1 METANELTLNEF
13 KEVLS
18 YLLTNNKH
26 LEDSGLRPIA
36 VGVEG
41 EAGIGKTMMIEDIA
55 KERGMTMCKVNLA
68 QLEEIGDLVGMPIKE
83 CEVAWIENGQVK
95 DRKWLPESHT
105 KNLDLRLKL
114 TGKVRMSYA
123 PPAWL
128 PSEEN
133 PNGTIVFL
141 DDYTRANS
149 MFMQATMEIINTASY
164 ISWKLPKYTSII
176 LSSNP
181 DDGQFSVT
189 SLDNAQKTRFINFN
203 LKLNTEEW
211 AKWAESAEIDGRA
224 INFEL
229 LYGEEIFKKHNNI
242 QTVNPRSYTTFC
254 KAISGLK
261 DWNKPETLALILQI
275 SKGCFLND
283 KDNIIGNLFTTFI
296 ANKLDKL
303 IQPKDMIELKWET
316 LEPRM
321 RDCVYDNGN
330 YRPEIASVLTIRLM
344 NYILYQ
350 FGTKGAIKDNTV
362 HDRILEIVENDELL
376 FSEDLIFHLIKT
388 LVTKYPGR
396 TGKLLMNAKIR
407 NKIVL

>member
-1 METANELTLNEF
+1 MTLNEF
-13 KEVLS
+13 KEVFT
-18 YLLTNNKH
+18 YLLDNNKQ
-26 LEDSGLRPIA
+26 LEDKGLRPIA
-36 VGVEG
+36 VGLEG
-41 EAGIGKTMMIEDIA
+41 EAGVGKTSIIEEIA
-55 KERGMTMCKVNLA
+55 TERGMTMVKVNLA
-68 QLEEIGDLVGMPIKE
+68 QLEEIGDLVGLPIKE
-83 CEVAWIENGQVK
+83 YEVAWIDNGNIKDKRWMSENQ
-95 DRKWLPESHT
+95 T
-105 KNLDLRLKL
+105 KNLDSRLKL
-114 TGKVRMSYA
+114 TGRIRMAYA

-128 PSEEN
+128 PTEDN
-133 PNGTIVFL
+133 PNGIIVLL

-164 ISWKLPKYTSII
+164 ISWNLPKYTSIV
-176 LSSNP
+176 LTSNP

-203 LKLNTEEW
+203 VKLNIEEW
-211 AKWAESAEIDGRA
+211 AKWAEEAEIDGRA

-229 LYGEEIFKKHNNI
+229 LYGNEIFKKHNGV

-316 LEPRM
+316 LEPKM
-321 RDCVYDNGN
+321 RECVYDNGN
-330 YRPEIASVLTIRLM
+330 FRPDIASILTIRLM
-344 NYILYQ
+344 NYILYL
-350 FGTKGAIKDNTV
+350 FSIKGAIKENV
-362 HDRILEIVENDELL
+362 VYDRILEIVNNDEML
-376 FSEDLIFHLIKT
+376 FSEDLIFHLVKT
-388 LVTKYPGR
+388 LITKYPGR
-396 TGKLLMNAKIR
+396 TGKLLMNATIR
-407 NKIVL
+407 NKVVL

>member
-1 METANELTLNEF
+1 MTNNEITLNEF
-13 KEVLS
+13 KEVFS
-18 YLLTNNKH
+18 YLLDNNKH
-26 LEDSGLRPIA
+26 LENNNLRPIA

-41 EAGIGKTMMIEDIA
+41 EAGIGKTTLIEDIA

-83 CEVAWIENGQVK
+83 YEVAWIENGQVK
-95 DRKWLPESHT
+95 QTRWMPESQT
-105 KNLDLRLKL
+105 KHLDLRLKL

-128 PSEEN
+128 PMDEN

-164 ISWKLPKYTSII
+164 ISWKLPKYTSIV

-203 LKLNTEEW
+203 VKFNIEDW
-211 AKWAESAEIDGRA
+211 AKWAEEAEIDGRA

-229 LYGEEIFKKHNNI
+229 LYGDEIFKKHNNV

-261 DWNKPETLALILQI
+261 NWDNPDTLALILQI

-296 ANKLDKL
+296 ANKLDRL
-303 IQPKDMIELKWET
+303 IQPKDMIELKWDT
-316 LEPRM
+316 LEPKM
-321 RDCVYDNGN
+321 KNCVYDNGN
-330 YRPEIASVLTIRLM
+330 FRPEIASILTIRFM
-344 NYILYQ
+344 NYVLHL
-350 FGTKGAIKDNTV
+350 FGTKGAIKENV
-362 HDRILEIVENDELL
+362 VYDRILEIVNNDEML
-376 FSEDLIFHLIKT
+376 FSEDLIFHLVKNLIT
-388 LVTKYPGR
+388 MYPGR
-396 TGKLLMNAKIR
+396 TGKLLMNPIIR
-407 NKIVL
+407 NKVVL

>member
-1 METANELTLNEF
+1 MTSNEMTLNEF
-13 KEVLS
+13 KEVFS
-18 YLLTNNKH
+18 YLLDNNKH
-26 LEDSGLRPIA
+26 LEDSNLRPIA

-41 EAGIGKTMMIEDIA
+41 EAGIGKTTLIEDIA
-55 KERGMTMCKVNLA
+55 KERGMTLCKVNLA
-68 QLEEIGDLVGMPIKE
+68 QLEEIGDLVGMPMKE

-95 DRKWLPESHT
+95 DKRWMPESQT

-114 TGKVRMSYA
+114 TGRVRMSYA

-128 PSEEN
+128 PVDEN

-164 ISWKLPKYTSII
+164 ISWKLPKYTSIV

-203 LKLNTEEW
+203 LKLNIEDW
-211 AKWAESAEIDGRA
+211 AKWAEEAEIDGRA

-229 LYGEEIFKKHNNI
+229 LYGDEIFKKHNNV

-296 ANKLDKL
+296 ANKLDRL
-303 IQPKDMIELKWET
+303 IQPKDMIELKWDT
-316 LEPRM
+316 LEPKM
-321 RDCVYDNGN
+321 KNCVYDNGQF
-330 YRPEIASVLTIRLM
+330 RPEIASVLTIRFM
-344 NYILYQ
+344 NYVLHL
-350 FGTKGAIKDNTV
+350 FGTKGGIKESV
-362 HDRILEIVENDELL
+362 VYDRILEIVNNDEML
-376 FSEDLIFHLIKT
+376 FSEDLIFHLVKS

>member
-1 METANELTLNEF
+1 MTSNEMTLNEF
-13 KEVLS
+13 KEVFS
-18 YLLTNNKH
+18 YLLDNNKH
-26 LEDSGLRPIA
+26 LEDSNLRPIA

-41 EAGIGKTMMIEDIA
+41 EAGIGKTTLIEDIA
-55 KERGMTMCKVNLA
+55 KERGMTLCKVNLA
-68 QLEEIGDLVGMPIKE
+68 QLEEIGDLVGMPMKE

-95 DRKWLPESHT
+95 DKRWMPESQT

-114 TGKVRMSYA
+114 TGRVRMSYA

-128 PSEEN
+128 PVDEN

-164 ISWKLPKYTSII
+164 ISWKLPKYTSIV

-203 LKLNTEEW
+203 LKLNIEDW
-211 AKWAESAEIDGRA
+211 AKWAEEAEIDGRA

-229 LYGEEIFKKHNNI
+229 LYGDEIFKKHNNV

-296 ANKLDKL
+296 ANKLDRL
-303 IQPKDMIELKWET
+303 IQPKDMIELKWDT
-316 LEPRM
+316 LEPKM
-321 RDCVYDNGN
+321 KNCVYDNGQF
-330 YRPEIASVLTIRLM
+330 RPEIASVLTIRFM
-344 NYILYQ
+344 NYVLHL
-350 FGTKGAIKDNTV
+350 FGTKGGIKESV
-362 HDRILEIVENDELL
+362 VYDRILEIVENDEML
-376 FSEDLIFHLIKT
+376 FSEDLIFHLVKS

>member
-1 METANELTLNEF
+1 MTNNEITLNEF
-13 KEVLS
+13 KEVFS
-18 YLLTNNKH
+18 YLLDNNKH
-26 LEDSGLRPIA
+26 LEDNNLRPIA

-41 EAGIGKTMMIEDIA
+41 EAGIGKTTLIEDIV

-83 CEVAWIENGQVK
+83 YEVAWVENGQVK
-95 DRKWLPESHT
+95 QTRWMPESQT
-105 KNLDLRLKL
+105 KHLDLRLKL

-128 PSEEN
+128 PMDEN

-164 ISWKLPKYTSII
+164 ISWKLPKYTSIV

-203 LKLNTEEW
+203 VKFNIEDW
-211 AKWAESAEIDGRA
+211 AKWAEEAEIDGRA

-229 LYGEEIFKKHNNI
+229 LYGDEIFKKHNNV

-261 DWNKPETLALILQI
+261 NWDNPDTLALILQI

-296 ANKLDKL
+296 ANKLDRL
-303 IQPKDMIELKWET
+303 IQPKDMIELKWDA
-316 LEPRM
+316 LEPKM
-321 RDCVYDNGN
+321 KNCVYDNGN
-330 YRPEIASVLTIRLM
+330 FRPEIASVLTIRFM
-344 NYILYQ
+344 NYVLHL
-350 FGTKGAIKDNTV
+350 FGTKGAIKENV
-362 HDRILEIVENDELL
+362 VYDRILEIVNNDEML
-376 FSEDLIFHLIKT
+376 FSEDLIFHLVKSLIT
-388 LVTKYPGR
+388 TYPGR
-396 TGKLLMNAKIR
+396 TGKLLMNPIIR
-407 NKIVL
+407 NKVVL

>member
-1 METANELTLNEF
+1 MTNNEMTQNEF
-13 KEVLS
+13 KEVFT
-18 YLLTNNKH
+18 YLLDNNKQ
-26 LEDSGLRPIA
+26 LEDKGLRPIA
-36 VGVEG
+36 VGLEG
-41 EAGIGKTMMIEDIA
+41 EAGVGKTSIIEEIA
-55 KERGMTMCKVNLA
+55 TERGMTMVKVNLA
-68 QLEEIGDLVGMPIKE
+68 QLEEIGDLVGMPMKE

-95 DRKWLPESHT
+95 DKRWMPESQT

-114 TGKVRMSYA
+114 TGRVRMSYA

-128 PSEEN
+128 PVDEN

-149 MFMQATMEIINTASY
+149 MFMQACMEIINTASY
-164 ISWKLPKYTSII
+164 ISWKLPKYTSIV

-203 LKLNTEEW
+203 LKLNIEDW
-211 AKWAESAEIDGRA
+211 AKWAEEAEIDGRA

-229 LYGEEIFKKHNNI
+229 LYGDEIFKKHNNV

-296 ANKLDKL
+296 ANKLDRL
-303 IQPKDMIELKWET
+303 IQPKDMIELKWDT
-316 LEPRM
+316 LEPKM
-321 RDCVYDNGN
+321 KNCVYDNGQF
-330 YRPEIASVLTIRLM
+330 RPEIASVLTIRFM
-344 NYILYQ
+344 NYVLHL
-350 FGTKGAIKDNTV
+350 FGTKGGIKESV
-362 HDRILEIVENDELL
+362 VYDRILEIVENDEML
-376 FSEDLIFHLIKT
+376 FSEDLIFHLVKS

>member
-1 METANELTLNEF
+1 MTLNEF
-13 KEVLS
+13 KEVFT
-18 YLLTNNKH
+18 YLLDNNKQ
-26 LEDSGLRPIA
+26 LEDKGLRPIA
-36 VGVEG
+36 VGLEG
-41 EAGIGKTMMIEDIA
+41 EAGVGKTSIIEEIA
-55 KERGMTMCKVNLA
+55 AERGMTMVKVNLA
-68 QLEEIGDLVGMPIKE
+68 QLEEIGDIVGLPIKE
-83 CEVAWIENGQVK
+83 YEVAWIDNGNIKDKRWMSENQI
-95 DRKWLPESHT
+95 
-105 KNLDLRLKL
+105 KNLDSRLKL
-114 TGKVRMSYA
+114 TGRVRMAYA

-128 PSEEN
+128 PTEDN
-133 PNGTIVFL
+133 PNGIIVLL

-164 ISWKLPKYTSII
+164 ISWNLPKYTSIV
-176 LSSNP
+176 LTSNP

-203 LKLNTEEW
+203 VKLNIEEW
-211 AKWAESAEIDGRA
+211 AKWAEEAEIDGRA

-229 LYGEEIFKKHNNI
+229 LYGNEIFKKHNGV

-316 LEPRM
+316 LEPKM
-321 RDCVYDNGN
+321 RECVYDNGN
-330 YRPEIASVLTIRLM
+330 FRPDIASILTIRLM
-344 NYILYQ
+344 NYILYL
-350 FGTKGAIKDNTV
+350 FSIKGAIKENV
-362 HDRILEIVENDELL
+362 VYDRILEIVNNDEML
-376 FSEDLIFHLIKT
+376 FSEDLIFHLVKT
-388 LVTKYPGR
+388 LITKYPGR
-396 TGKLLMNAKIR
+396 TGKLLMNATIR
-407 NKIVL
+407 NKVVL

>member
-1 METANELTLNEF
+1 MTNNEITLNEF
-13 KEVLS
+13 KEVFS
-18 YLLTNNKH
+18 YLLDNNKH
-26 LEDSGLRPIA
+26 LEDNNLRPIA

-41 EAGIGKTMMIEDIA
+41 EAGIGKTTLIEDIA

-83 CEVAWIENGQVK
+83 YEVAWVENGQVK
-95 DRKWLPESHT
+95 QTRWMPESQT
-105 KNLDLRLKL
+105 KHLDLRLKL

-128 PSEEN
+128 PMDEN

-164 ISWKLPKYTSII
+164 ISWKLPKYTSIV

-203 LKLNTEEW
+203 VKFNIEDW
-211 AKWAESAEIDGRA
+211 AKWAEEAEIDGRA

-229 LYGEEIFKKHNNI
+229 LYGDEIFKKHNNI

-261 DWNKPETLALILQI
+261 NWDNPDTLALILQI

-296 ANKLDKL
+296 ANKLDRL
-303 IQPKDMIELKWET
+303 IQPKDMIELKWDT
-316 LEPRM
+316 LEPKM
-321 RDCVYDNGN
+321 KNCVYDNGN
-330 YRPEIASVLTIRLM
+330 FRPEIASILTIRFM
-344 NYILYQ
+344 NYVLHL
-350 FGTKGAIKDNTV
+350 FGTKGAIKENV
-362 HDRILEIVENDELL
+362 VYDRILEIVNNDETL
-376 FSEDLIFHLIKT
+376 FSEDLIFHLVKNLIT
-388 LVTKYPGR
+388 MYPGR
-396 TGKLLMNAKIR
+396 TGKLLMNPIIR
-407 NKIVL
+407 NKVVL

>member
-1 METANELTLNEF
+1 MTLNEF
-13 KEVLS
+13 KEVFS
-18 YLLTNNKH
+18 YLLDNNKH
-26 LEDSGLRPIA
+26 LEDNNLRPIA

-41 EAGIGKTMMIEDIA
+41 EAGIGKTTLIEDIA

-83 CEVAWIENGQVK
+83 YEVAWVENNQVK
-95 DRKWLPESHT
+95 QTRWMPESQT
-105 KNLDLRLKL
+105 KHLDLRLKL

-128 PSEEN
+128 PMNEN

-149 MFMQATMEIINTASY
+149 MFMQATMEIINTTSY
-164 ISWKLPKYTSII
+164 ISWKLPKYTSIV

-203 LKLNTEEW
+203 VKFNIEDW
-211 AKWAESAEIDGRA
+211 AKWAEEAEIDGRA

-229 LYGEEIFKKHNNI
+229 LYGDEIFKKHNNI
-242 QTVNPRSYTTFC
+242 QTINPRSYTTFC

-261 DWNKPETLALILQI
+261 NWDNPDTLALILQI

-296 ANKLDKL
+296 ANKLDRL
-303 IQPKDMIELKWET
+303 IQPKDMIELKWDT
-316 LEPRM
+316 LEPKM
-321 RDCVYDNGN
+321 KNCVYDNGN
-330 YRPEIASVLTIRLM
+330 FRPEIASILTIRFM
-344 NYILYQ
+344 NYVLHL
-350 FGTKGAIKDNTV
+350 FGTKGAIKENV
-362 HDRILEIVENDELL
+362 VYDRILEIVNNDEML
-376 FSEDLIFHLIKT
+376 FSEDLIFHLVKNLIT
-388 LVTKYPGR
+388 MYPGR
-396 TGKLLMNAKIR
+396 TSKLLMNPIIR
-407 NKIVL
+407 NKVVL

>member
-1 METANELTLNEF
+1 MTSNEMTLNEF
-13 KEVLS
+13 KEVFS
-18 YLLTNNKH
+18 YLLDNNKH
-26 LEDSGLRPIA
+26 LEDSNLRPIA

-41 EAGIGKTMMIEDIA
+41 EAGIGKTSLIEDIA
-55 KERGMTMCKVNLA
+55 KERGMTLCKVNLA
-68 QLEEIGDLVGMPIKE
+68 QLEEIGDLVGMPMKE

-95 DRKWLPESHT
+95 DKRWMPESQT

-114 TGKVRMSYA
+114 TGRVRMSYA

-128 PSEEN
+128 PVDEN

-164 ISWKLPKYTSII
+164 ISWKLPKYTSIV

-203 LKLNTEEW
+203 VKFNIEDW
-211 AKWAESAEIDGRA
+211 AKWAEEAEIDGRA

-229 LYGEEIFKKHNNI
+229 LYGDEIFKKHNNV

-261 DWNKPETLALILQI
+261 NWDNPDTLALILQI

-296 ANKLDKL
+296 ANKLDRL
-303 IQPKDMIELKWET
+303 IQPKDMIELKWDT
-316 LEPRM
+316 LEPKM
-321 RDCVYDNGN
+321 KNCVYDNGN
-330 YRPEIASVLTIRLM
+330 FRPEIASILTIRFM
-344 NYILYQ
+344 NYVLHL
-350 FGTKGAIKDNTV
+350 FGTKGAVKESV
-362 HDRILEIVENDELL
+362 VYDRILEIVNNEEML
-376 FSEDLIFHLIKT
+376 FSEDLIFHLVKSLI
-388 LVTKYPGR
+388 TKYPGR
-396 TGKLLMNAKIR
+396 TGKLLMNPIIR
-407 NKIVL
+407 NKVVL

>member
-1 METANELTLNEF
+1 MTLNEF
-13 KEVLS
+13 KEVFT
-18 YLLTNNKH
+18 YLLDNNKH
-26 LEDSGLRPIA
+26 LEDNNLRPIA

-41 EAGIGKTMMIEDIA
+41 EAGIGKTTLIEDIA

-68 QLEEIGDLVGMPIKE
+68 QLEEIGDLVGMPMKE

-95 DRKWLPESHT
+95 DKRWMPESQT
-105 KNLDLRLKL
+105 KHLDLRLKL

-128 PSEEN
+128 PMDEN

-164 ISWKLPKYTSII
+164 ISWKLPKYTSIV

-203 LKLNTEEW
+203 LKLNIEDW
-211 AKWAESAEIDGRA
+211 AKWAEEAEIDGRA

-229 LYGEEIFKKHNNI
+229 LYGDEIFKKHNNV

-261 DWNKPETLALILQI
+261 DWNNPETLALILQI

-296 ANKLDKL
+296 ANKLDRL
-303 IQPKDMIELKWET
+303 IQPKDMIELQWDT
-316 LEPRM
+316 LEPKM
-321 RDCVYDNGN
+321 KNCVYDNGTF
-330 YRPEIASVLTIRLM
+330 RPEIASVLTIRLM
-344 NYILYQ
+344 NYVLHL
-350 FGTKGAIKDNTV
+350 FGTKGGVKESV
-362 HDRILEIVENDELL
+362 VYDRILEIVNNDEML
-376 FSEDLIFHLIKT
+376 FSEDLIFHLVKT
-388 LVTKYPGR
+388 LITKYPGR
-396 TGKLLMNAKIR
+396 TGKLLMNPTIR
-407 NKIVL
+407 NKVVL

>member
-1 METANELTLNEF
+1 MTSNEMTLNEF
-13 KEVLS
+13 KEVFS
-18 YLLTNNKH
+18 YLLDNNKH
-26 LEDSGLRPIA
+26 LEDSNLRPIA

-41 EAGIGKTMMIEDIA
+41 EAGIGKTSLIEDIA
-55 KERGMTMCKVNLA
+55 KERGMTLCKVNLA
-68 QLEEIGDLVGMPIKE
+68 QLEEIGDLVGMPMKE

-95 DRKWLPESHT
+95 DKRWMPESQT

-114 TGKVRMSYA
+114 TGRVRMSYA

-128 PSEEN
+128 PVDEN

-164 ISWKLPKYTSII
+164 ISWKLPKYTSIV

-203 LKLNTEEW
+203 LKLNIEDW
-211 AKWAESAEIDGRA
+211 AKRAEEAEIDGRA

-229 LYGEEIFKKHNNI
+229 LYGDEIFKKHNNV

-296 ANKLDKL
+296 ANKLDRL
-303 IQPKDMIELKWET
+303 IQPKDMIELKWDT
-316 LEPRM
+316 LEPKM
-321 RDCVYDNGN
+321 KNCVYDNGQF
-330 YRPEIASVLTIRLM
+330 RPEIASVLTIRFM
-344 NYILYQ
+344 NYVLHL
-350 FGTKGAIKDNTV
+350 FGTKGGIKESV
-362 HDRILEIVENDELL
+362 VYDRILEIVENDEML
-376 FSEDLIFHLIKT
+376 FSEDLIFHLVKS

>member
-1 METANELTLNEF
+1 MTLNEF
-13 KEVLS
+13 KEVFS
-18 YLLTNNKH
+18 YLLDNNKH
-26 LEDSGLRPIA
+26 LEDSNLRPIA

-41 EAGIGKTMMIEDIA
+41 EAGIGKTSLIEDIA
-55 KERGMTMCKVNLA
+55 KERGMTLCKVNLA
-68 QLEEIGDLVGMPIKE
+68 QLEEIGDLVGMPVKE
-83 CEVAWIENGQVK
+83 YEVAWMENNQIKGK
-95 DRKWLPESHT
+95 KWLLENQT

-114 TGKVRMSYA
+114 TGKIRMSYA

-128 PSEEN
+128 PSDEN

-164 ISWKLPKYTSII
+164 ISWKLPKYTSVV

-203 LKLNTEEW
+203 LKLNVEDW
-211 AKWAESAEIDGRA
+211 AKWAEGSEIDGRA
-224 INFEL
+224 INFAL
-229 LYGEEIFKKHNNI
+229 LYGEEIFKKHNNV

-261 DWNKPETLALILQI
+261 NWNNPDSLALILQI

-283 KDNIIGNLFTTFI
+283 TDNIIGNLFTTFI

-303 IQPKDMIELKWET
+303 IQPKDMLELKWET

-321 RDCVYDNGN
+321 KDCVYDQGVF
-330 YRPEIASVLTIRLM
+330 RPEIASVLTIRFM
-344 NYILYQ
+344 NYILHAL
-350 FGTKGAIKDNTV
+350 GTKGAIKDIIIY
-362 HDRILEIVENDELL
+362 DRILEIVNNNETL
-376 FSEDLIFHLIKT
+376 FSEDLIFHLVKT
-388 LVTKYPGR
+388 LINKYPGR
-396 TGKLLMNAKIR
+396 TGKLLMNPIIR

>member
-1 METANELTLNEF
+1 MTSNEMTLNEF
-13 KEVLS
+13 KEVFS
-18 YLLTNNKH
+18 YLLDNNKH
-26 LEDSGLRPIA
+26 LEDSNLRPIA

-41 EAGIGKTMMIEDIA
+41 EAGIGKTTLIEDIA
-55 KERGMTMCKVNLA
+55 KERGMTLCKVNLA
-68 QLEEIGDLVGMPIKE
+68 QLEEIGDLVGMPMKE

-95 DRKWLPESHT
+95 DKRWMPESQT

-114 TGKVRMSYA
+114 TGRVRMSYA

-128 PSEEN
+128 PVDEN

-164 ISWKLPKYTSII
+164 ISWKLPKYTSIV

-203 LKLNTEEW
+203 LKLNIEDW
-211 AKWAESAEIDGRA
+211 AKWAEEAEIDGRA

-229 LYGEEIFKKHNNI
+229 LYGDEIFKKHNNV

-296 ANKLDKL
+296 ANKLDRL
-303 IQPKDMIELKWET
+303 IQPKDMIELKWDT
-316 LEPRM
+316 LEPKM
-321 RDCVYDNGN
+321 KNCVYDNGQF
-330 YRPEIASVLTIRLM
+330 RPEIASVLTIRFM
-344 NYILYQ
+344 NYVLHL
-350 FGTKGAIKDNTV
+350 FGTKGGIKESV
-362 HDRILEIVENDELL
+362 VYDRILEIVNNDEML
-376 FSEDLIFHLIKT
+376 FSEDLIFHLVKT
-388 LVTKYPGR
+388 LITKYPGR
-396 TGKLLMNAKIR
+396 TGKLLMNPIIR
-407 NKIVL
+407 NKVVL

>member
-1 METANELTLNEF
+1 MTLNEF
-13 KEVLS
+13 KEVFA
-18 YLLTNNKH
+18 YLLDNNKH
-26 LEDSGLRPIA
+26 LEDNNLRPIA

-41 EAGIGKTMMIEDIA
+41 EAGIGKTTLIEDIA

-68 QLEEIGDLVGMPIKE
+68 QLEEIGDLVGMPMKE

-95 DRKWLPESHT
+95 QTRWMPESQT

-128 PSEEN
+128 PMDEN

-164 ISWKLPKYTSII
+164 ISWKLPKYTSIV

-203 LKLNTEEW
+203 LKLNVEDW
-211 AKWAESAEIDGRA
+211 AKWAEEAEIDGRA

-229 LYGEEIFKKHNNI
+229 LYGNEIFKKHNNI

-261 DWNKPETLALILQI
+261 DWNNPDTLALILQI

-296 ANKLDKL
+296 ANKLDRL

-316 LEPRM
+316 LEPKM
-321 RDCVYDNGN
+321 KNCVYDNGN
-330 YRPEIASVLTIRLM
+330 FRPEIASVLTIRFM
-344 NYILYQ
+344 NYVLHL
-350 FGTKGAIKDNTV
+350 FGTKGAIKESV
-362 HDRILEIVENDELL
+362 VYDRILEIVNNDEML
-376 FSEDLIFHLIKT
+376 FSEDLIFHLVKSLI
-388 LVTKYPGR
+388 TKYPGR
-396 TGKLLMNAKIR
+396 TGKLLMNPTIR
-407 NKIVL
+407 NKVVL

>member
-1 METANELTLNEF
+1 MTLNEF
-13 KEVLS
+13 KEVFT
-18 YLLTNNKH
+18 YLLDNNKH
-26 LEDSGLRPIA
+26 LEDNNLRPIA

-41 EAGIGKTMMIEDIA
+41 EAGIGKTSLIEAIA
-55 KERGMTMCKVNLA
+55 KERGMTICKINLA
-68 QLEEIGDLVGMPIKE
+68 QLEEIGDLIGMPIKE
-83 CEVAWIENGQVK
+83 YEVAWIENGQIK
-95 DRKWLPESHT
+95 DKRWMPENQT

-114 TGKVRMSYA
+114 TGRVRMSYA

-128 PSEEN
+128 PADEN

-164 ISWKLPKYTSII
+164 ISWKLPKYTSIV

-203 LKLNTEEW
+203 LKLNIEDW
-211 AKWAESAEIDGRA
+211 AKWAEEAEIDGRA

-229 LYGEEIFKKHNNI
+229 LYGDEIFKKHNNV

-296 ANKLDKL
+296 ANKLDRL
-303 IQPKDMIELKWET
+303 IQPKDMIELKWDT
-316 LEPRM
+316 LEPKM
-321 RDCVYDNGN
+321 KNCVYDNGQF
-330 YRPEIASVLTIRLM
+330 RPEIASVLTIRFM
-344 NYILYQ
+344 NYVLHL
-350 FGTKGAIKDNTV
+350 FGTKGGIKESV
-362 HDRILEIVENDELL
+362 VYDRILEIVENDEML
-376 FSEDLIFHLIKT
+376 FSEDLIFHLVKS

>member
-1 METANELTLNEF
+1 MTSNEMTLNEF
-13 KEVLS
+13 KEVFS
-18 YLLTNNKH
+18 YLLDNNKH
-26 LEDSGLRPIA
+26 LEDSNLRPIA

-41 EAGIGKTMMIEDIA
+41 EAGIGKTTLIEDVA
-55 KERGMTMCKVNLA
+55 KERGMTLCKVNLA
-68 QLEEIGDLVGMPIKE
+68 QLEEIGDLVGMPMKE

-95 DRKWLPESHT
+95 DKRWMPESQT

-114 TGKVRMSYA
+114 TGRVRMSYA

-128 PSEEN
+128 PVDEN

-164 ISWKLPKYTSII
+164 ISWKLPKYTSIV

-203 LKLNTEEW
+203 LKLNIEDW
-211 AKWAESAEIDGRA
+211 AKWAEEAEIDGRA

-229 LYGEEIFKKHNNI
+229 LYGDEIFKKHNNV

-296 ANKLDKL
+296 ANKLDRL
-303 IQPKDMIELKWET
+303 IQPKDMIELKWDT
-316 LEPRM
+316 LEPKM
-321 RDCVYDNGN
+321 KNCVYDNGQF
-330 YRPEIASVLTIRLM
+330 RPEIASVLTIRFM
-344 NYILYQ
+344 NYVLHL
-350 FGTKGAIKDNTV
+350 FGTKGGIKESV
-362 HDRILEIVENDELL
+362 VYDRILEIVENDEML
-376 FSEDLIFHLIKT
+376 FSEDLIFHLVKS

>member
-1 METANELTLNEF
+1 MTSNEMTLNEF
-13 KEVLS
+13 KEVFS
-18 YLLTNNKH
+18 YLLDNNKH
-26 LEDSGLRPIA
+26 LEDSNLRPIA

-41 EAGIGKTMMIEDIA
+41 EAGIGKTTLIEDIA
-55 KERGMTMCKVNLA
+55 KERGMTLCKVNLA
-68 QLEEIGDLVGMPIKE
+68 QLEEIGDLVGMPMKE

-95 DRKWLPESHT
+95 DKRWMPESQT

-114 TGKVRMSYA
+114 TGRVRMSYA

-128 PSEEN
+128 PVDEN

-164 ISWKLPKYTSII
+164 ISWKLPKYTSIV

-203 LKLNTEEW
+203 LKLNIEDW
-211 AKWAESAEIDGRA
+211 AKWAEEAEIDGRA

-229 LYGEEIFKKHNNI
+229 LYGDEIFKKHNNV

-296 ANKLDKL
+296 ANKLDRL
-303 IQPKDMIELKWET
+303 IQPKDMIELKWDT
-316 LEPRM
+316 LEPKM
-321 RDCVYDNGN
+321 KNCVYDNGQF
-330 YRPEIASVLTIRLM
+330 RPEIASVLTIRFM
-344 NYILYQ
+344 NYVLHL
-350 FGTKGAIKDNTV
+350 FGTKGGIKESV
-362 HDRILEIVENDELL
+362 VYDRILEIVENDETL
-376 FSEDLIFHLIKT
+376 FSEDLIFHLVKS

>member
-1 METANELTLNEF
+1 MTLNEF
-13 KEVLS
+13 KEVFS
-18 YLLTNNKH
+18 YLLDNNKH
-26 LEDSGLRPIA
+26 LEDNNLRPIA

-41 EAGIGKTMMIEDIA
+41 EAGVGKTSIIEEIA
-55 KERGMTMCKVNLA
+55 KERDMTLVKVNLA
-68 QLEEIGDLVGMPIKE
+68 QLEEIGDLVGLPIKE
-83 CEVAWIENGQVK
+83 YEVVWVENGQVK
-95 DRKWLPESHT
+95 DKRWMPESQT
-105 KNLDLRLKL
+105 KHLDLRLKL

-128 PSEEN
+128 PMDEN

-164 ISWKLPKYTSII
+164 ISWKLPKYTSIV

-203 LKLNTEEW
+203 VKFNIEDW
-211 AKWAESAEIDGRA
+211 AKWAEEAEIDGRA

-229 LYGEEIFKKHNNI
+229 LYGDEIFKKHNNV

-261 DWNKPETLALILQI
+261 NWDNPDTLALILQI

-296 ANKLDKL
+296 ANKLDRL
-303 IQPKDMIELKWET
+303 IQPKDMIELKWDT
-316 LEPRM
+316 LEPKM
-321 RDCVYDNGN
+321 KNCVYDNGN
-330 YRPEIASVLTIRLM
+330 FRPEIASVLTIRFM
-344 NYILYQ
+344 NYVLYL
-350 FGTKGAIKDNTV
+350 FGTKGAVKESV
-362 HDRILEIVENDELL
+362 VYDRILEIVNNEEML
-376 FSEDLIFHLIKT
+376 FSEDLIFHLVKSLI
-388 LVTKYPGR
+388 TKYPGR
-396 TGKLLMNAKIR
+396 TGKLLMNPIIR
-407 NKIVL
+407 NKVVL

>member
-1 METANELTLNEF
+1 MTSNEMTLNEF
-13 KEVLS
+13 KEVFS
-18 YLLTNNKH
+18 YLLDNNKH
-26 LEDSGLRPIA
+26 LEDSNLRPIA

-41 EAGIGKTMMIEDIA
+41 EAGIGKTSLIEDIA
-55 KERGMTMCKVNLA
+55 KERGMTLCKVNLA
-68 QLEEIGDLVGMPIKE
+68 QLEEIGDLVGMPMKE
-83 CEVAWIENGQVK
+83 CEVAWIENSQVK
-95 DRKWLPESHT
+95 DKRWMPESQT

-114 TGKVRMSYA
+114 TGRVRMSYA

-128 PSEEN
+128 PVDEN

-164 ISWKLPKYTSII
+164 ISWKLPKYTSIV

-203 LKLNTEEW
+203 LKLNIEDW
-211 AKWAESAEIDGRA
+211 AKWAEEAEIDGRA

-229 LYGEEIFKKHNNI
+229 LYGDEIFKKHNNV

-296 ANKLDKL
+296 NNKLDRL
-303 IQPKDMIELKWET
+303 IQPKDMIELKWDT
-316 LEPRM
+316 LEPKM
-321 RDCVYDNGN
+321 KNCVYDNGQF
-330 YRPEIASVLTIRLM
+330 RPEIASVLTIRFM
-344 NYILYQ
+344 NYVLHL
-350 FGTKGAIKDNTV
+350 FGTKGGIKESV
-362 HDRILEIVENDELL
+362 VYDRILEIVENDEML
-376 FSEDLIFHLIKT
+376 FSEDLIFHLVKS

>member
-1 METANELTLNEF
+1 MTLNEF
-13 KEVLS
+13 KEVFS
-18 YLLTNNKH
+18 YLLDNNKH
-26 LEDSGLRPIA
+26 LEDNNLRPIA

-41 EAGIGKTMMIEDIA
+41 EAGIGKTTLIEDIA

-83 CEVAWIENGQVK
+83 YEVAWVENGQVK
-95 DRKWLPESHT
+95 QTRWMPESQT
-105 KNLDLRLKL
+105 KHLDLRLKL

-128 PSEEN
+128 PMNEN

-164 ISWKLPKYTSII
+164 ISWKLPKYTSIV

-203 LKLNTEEW
+203 VKFNIEDW
-211 AKWAESAEIDGRA
+211 AKWAEEAEIDGRA

-229 LYGEEIFKKHNNI
+229 LYGDEIFKKYNNV

-261 DWNKPETLALILQI
+261 NWDNPDTLALILQI

-296 ANKLDKL
+296 ANKLDRL
-303 IQPKDMIELKWET
+303 IQPKDMIELKWDA
-316 LEPRM
+316 LEPKM
-321 RDCVYDNGN
+321 KNCVYDNGN
-330 YRPEIASVLTIRLM
+330 FRPEIASVLTIRFM
-344 NYILYQ
+344 NYVLHL
-350 FGTKGAIKDNTV
+350 FGTKGAIKENV
-362 HDRILEIVENDELL
+362 VYDRILEIVNNDEML
-376 FSEDLIFHLIKT
+376 FSEDLIFHLVKSLI
-388 LVTKYPGR
+388 TKYPGR
-396 TGKLLMNAKIR
+396 TGKLLMNPIIR
-407 NKIVL
+407 NKVVL

>member
-1 METANELTLNEF
+1 MTNNEMTLNEF
-13 KEVLS
+13 KEVFT
-18 YLLTNNKH
+18 YLLDNNKQ
-26 LEDSGLRPIA
+26 LENKGLRPIA
-36 VGVEG
+36 VGLEG
-41 EAGIGKTMMIEDIA
+41 EAGVGKTSIIEEIA
-55 KERGMTMCKVNLA
+55 TERGMTMVKVNLA
-68 QLEEIGDLVGMPIKE
+68 QLEEIGDLVGLPIKE
-83 CEVAWIENGQVK
+83 YEVAWIDNGNIKDKRWMSENQ
-95 DRKWLPESHT
+95 T
-105 KNLDLRLKL
+105 KNLDSRLKL
-114 TGKVRMSYA
+114 TGRIRMAYA

-128 PSEEN
+128 PTEDN
-133 PNGTIVFL
+133 PNGIIVLL

-164 ISWKLPKYTSII
+164 ISWNLPKYTSIV
-176 LSSNP
+176 LTSNP

-203 LKLNTEEW
+203 VKLNIEEW
-211 AKWAESAEIDGRA
+211 AKWAEEAEIDGRA

-229 LYGEEIFKKHNNI
+229 LYGNEIFKKHNGV

-316 LEPRM
+316 LEPKM
-321 RDCVYDNGN
+321 RECVYDNGN
-330 YRPEIASVLTIRLM
+330 FRPDIASILTIRLM
-344 NYILYQ
+344 NYILYL
-350 FGTKGAIKDNTV
+350 FSIKGAIKENV
-362 HDRILEIVENDELL
+362 VYDRILEIVNNDEML
-376 FSEDLIFHLIKT
+376 FSEDLIFHLVKT
-388 LVTKYPGR
+388 LITKYPGR
-396 TGKLLMNAKIR
+396 TGKLLMNATIR
-407 NKIVL
+407 NKVVL

>member
-1 METANELTLNEF
+1 MTLNEF
-13 KEVLS
+13 KEVFT
-18 YLLTNNKH
+18 YLLDNNKH
-26 LEDSGLRPIA
+26 LEDNNLRPIA

-41 EAGIGKTMMIEDIA
+41 EAGIGKTSLIEDIA

-68 QLEEIGDLVGMPIKE
+68 QLEEIGDLIGMPMKE
-83 CEVAWIENGQVK
+83 CEVAWIENSQVK
-95 DRKWLPESHT
+95 DKRWMPENQT

-114 TGKVRMSYA
+114 TGRVRMSYA

-128 PSEEN
+128 PVDEN

-164 ISWKLPKYTSII
+164 ISWKLPKYTSIV

-203 LKLNTEEW
+203 VKFNSEDW
-211 AKWAESAEIDGRA
+211 AKWAEEAEIDGRA

-229 LYGEEIFKKHNNI
+229 LYSDEIFKKHNNV

-296 ANKLDKL
+296 ANKLDRL
-303 IQPKDMIELKWET
+303 IQPKDMIELKWDT
-316 LEPRM
+316 LEPKM
-321 RDCVYDNGN
+321 RNCVYDNGQF
-330 YRPEIASVLTIRLM
+330 RPEIASVLTIRFM
-344 NYILYQ
+344 NYILHL
-350 FGTKGAIKDNTV
+350 FGTKGGIKESV
-362 HDRILEIVENDELL
+362 VYDRILEIVENDEML
-376 FSEDLIFHLIKT
+376 FSEDLIFHLVKS

>member
-1 METANELTLNEF
+1 MTSNEMTLNEF
-13 KEVLS
+13 KEVFS
-18 YLLTNNKH
+18 YLLDNNKH
-26 LEDSGLRPIA
+26 LEDSNLRPIA

-41 EAGIGKTMMIEDIA
+41 EAGIGKTTLIEDIA
-55 KERGMTMCKVNLA
+55 KERGMTLCKVNLA
-68 QLEEIGDLVGMPIKE
+68 QLEEIGDLVGMPMKE

-95 DRKWLPESHT
+95 DKRWMPESQT

-114 TGKVRMSYA
+114 TGRVRMSYA

-128 PSEEN
+128 PVDEN

-164 ISWKLPKYTSII
+164 ISWKLPKYTSIV

-203 LKLNTEEW
+203 LKLNIEDW
-211 AKWAESAEIDGRA
+211 AKWAEEAEIDGRA

-229 LYGEEIFKKHNNI
+229 LYGDELFKKHNNV

-296 ANKLDKL
+296 ANKLDRL
-303 IQPKDMIELKWET
+303 IQPKDMIELKWDT
-316 LEPRM
+316 LEPKM
-321 RDCVYDNGN
+321 KNCVYDNGQF
-330 YRPEIASVLTIRLM
+330 RPEIASVLTIRFM
-344 NYILYQ
+344 NYVLHL
-350 FGTKGAIKDNTV
+350 FGTKGGIKESV
-362 HDRILEIVENDELL
+362 VYDRILEIVENDEML
-376 FSEDLIFHLIKT
+376 FSEDLIFHLVKS

>member
-1 METANELTLNEF
+1 MTNNEITLNEF
-13 KEVLS
+13 KEVFS
-18 YLLTNNKH
+18 YLLDNNKH
-26 LEDSGLRPIA
+26 LEDNNLRPIA

-41 EAGIGKTMMIEDIA
+41 EAGIGKTTLIEDIA

-83 CEVAWIENGQVK
+83 YEVAWVENGQVK
-95 DRKWLPESHT
+95 QTRWMPESQT
-105 KNLDLRLKL
+105 KHLDLRLKL

-128 PSEEN
+128 PMDEN

-164 ISWKLPKYTSII
+164 ISWKLPKYTSIV

-203 LKLNTEEW
+203 VKFNIEDW
-211 AKWAESAEIDGRA
+211 AKWAEEAEIDGRA

-229 LYGEEIFKKHNNI
+229 YYGNEIFKKHNNI
-242 QTVNPRSYTTFC
+242 QIVNPRSYTTFC

-261 DWNKPETLALILQI
+261 NWDNPDTLALILQI

-283 KDNIIGNLFTTFI
+283 KDNIIGNLFTTFM
-296 ANKLDKL
+296 ANKLDRL
-303 IQPKDMIELKWET
+303 IQPKDMIELKWDT
-316 LEPRM
+316 LEPKM
-321 RDCVYDNGN
+321 RHCVYDNGN
-330 YRPEIASVLTIRLM
+330 FRPEIASVLTIRFM
-344 NYILYQ
+344 NYVLPLLA
-350 FGTKGAIKDNTV
+350 TKGATKESV
-362 HDRILEIVENDELL
+362 VYDRILEIVNNDEML
-376 FSEDLIFHLIKT
+376 FSEDLIFHLVKT
-388 LVTKYPGR
+388 LISKYPGR
-396 TGKLLMNAKIR
+396 TGKLLMNPIIR
-407 NKIVL
+407 NKVVL

>member
-1 METANELTLNEF
+1 MTLNEF
-13 KEVLS
+13 KEVFT
-18 YLLTNNKH
+18 YLLDNNKQ
-26 LEDSGLRPIA
+26 LEDKGLRPIA
-36 VGVEG
+36 VGLEG
-41 EAGIGKTMMIEDIA
+41 EAGVGKTSIIEEIA
-55 KERGMTMCKVNLA
+55 TERSMTMVKVNLA
-68 QLEEIGDLVGMPIKE
+68 QLEEIGDLVGLPIKE
-83 CEVAWIENGQVK
+83 YEVAWIDNGNIKDKRWMSENQI
-95 DRKWLPESHT
+95 
-105 KNLDLRLKL
+105 KNLDSRLKL
-114 TGKVRMSYA
+114 TGRVRMAYA

-128 PSEEN
+128 PTEDN
-133 PNGTIVFL
+133 PNGIIVLL

-164 ISWKLPKYTSII
+164 ISWNLPKYTSIV
-176 LSSNP
+176 LTSNP

-203 LKLNTEEW
+203 VKLNIEDW
-211 AKWAESAEIDGRA
+211 AKWAEEAEIDGRA

-229 LYGEEIFKKHNNI
+229 LYGNEIFKKHNGV

-316 LEPRM
+316 LEPKM
-321 RDCVYDNGN
+321 RECVYDNGN
-330 YRPEIASVLTIRLM
+330 FRPDIASILTIRLM
-344 NYILYQ
+344 NYILYL
-350 FGTKGAIKDNTV
+350 FSIKGAIKENV
-362 HDRILEIVENDELL
+362 VYDRILEIVNNDEML
-376 FSEDLIFHLIKT
+376 FSEDLIFHLVKT
-388 LVTKYPGR
+388 LITKYPGR
-396 TGKLLMNAKIR
+396 TGKLLMNATIR
-407 NKIVL
+407 NKVVL

>member
-1 METANELTLNEF
+1 MTSNEMTLNEF
-13 KEVLS
+13 KEVFS
-18 YLLTNNKH
+18 YLLDNNKH
-26 LEDSGLRPIA
+26 LENSNLRPIA

-41 EAGIGKTMMIEDIA
+41 EAGIGKTTLIEDIA
-55 KERGMTMCKVNLA
+55 KERGMTLCKVNLA
-68 QLEEIGDLVGMPIKE
+68 QLEEIGDLVGMPMKE

-95 DRKWLPESHT
+95 DKRWMPESQT

-114 TGKVRMSYA
+114 TGRVRMSYA

-128 PSEEN
+128 PVDEN

-164 ISWKLPKYTSII
+164 ISWKLPKYTSIV

-203 LKLNTEEW
+203 LKLNIEDW
-211 AKWAESAEIDGRA
+211 AKWAEEAEIDGRA

-229 LYGEEIFKKHNNI
+229 LYGDEIFKKHNNV

-296 ANKLDKL
+296 ANKLDRL
-303 IQPKDMIELKWET
+303 IQPKDMIELKWDT
-316 LEPRM
+316 LEPKM
-321 RDCVYDNGN
+321 KNCVYDNGQF
-330 YRPEIASVLTIRLM
+330 RPEIASVLTIRFM
-344 NYILYQ
+344 NYVLHL
-350 FGTKGAIKDNTV
+350 FGTKGGIKESV
-362 HDRILEIVENDELL
+362 VYDRILEIVENDEML
-376 FSEDLIFHLIKT
+376 FSEDLIFHLVKS

>member
-1 METANELTLNEF
+1 MTLNEF
-13 KEVLS
+13 KEVFS
-18 YLLTNNKH
+18 YLLDNNKH
-26 LEDSGLRPIA
+26 LEDSNLRPIA

-41 EAGIGKTMMIEDIA
+41 EAGIGKTTLIEDIA

-83 CEVAWIENGQVK
+83 YEVAWVENGQVK
-95 DRKWLPESHT
+95 QTRWMPESQT
-105 KNLDLRLKL
+105 KHLDLRLKL

-128 PSEEN
+128 PMDEN
-133 PNGTIVFL
+133 PNGTIIFL

-164 ISWKLPKYTSII
+164 ISWKLPKYTSVV

-203 LKLNTEEW
+203 LKLNVEDW
-211 AKWAESAEIDGRA
+211 AKWAEEAEIDGRA

-229 LYGEEIFKKHNNI
+229 LYGDEIFKKHNNV

-261 DWNKPETLALILQI
+261 NWDNPDTLALILQI

-296 ANKLDKL
+296 ANKLDRL

-316 LEPRM
+316 LEPKM
-321 RDCVYDNGN
+321 KNCVYDNGQF
-330 YRPEIASVLTIRLM
+330 RPEIASVLTIRFM
-344 NYILYQ
+344 NYVLHL
-350 FGTKGAIKDNTV
+350 FGTKGGIKESV
-362 HDRILEIVENDELL
+362 VYDRILEIVENDEML
-376 FSEDLIFHLIKT
+376 FSEDLIFHLVKS

>member
-1 METANELTLNEF
+1 MTNNEMTLNEF
-13 KEVLS
+13 KEVFT
-18 YLLTNNKH
+18 YLLDNNKQ
-26 LEDSGLRPIA
+26 LEDKGLRPIA
-36 VGVEG
+36 VGLEG
-41 EAGIGKTMMIEDIA
+41 EAGVGKTSIIEEIA
-55 KERGMTMCKVNLA
+55 TERGMTMVKVNLA
-68 QLEEIGDLVGMPIKE
+68 QLEEIGDLVGLPIKE
-83 CEVAWIENGQVK
+83 YEVAWIDNGNIKDKRWMSENQ
-95 DRKWLPESHT
+95 T
-105 KNLDLRLKL
+105 KNLDSRLKL
-114 TGKVRMSYA
+114 TGRIRMAYA

-128 PSEEN
+128 PTEDN
-133 PNGTIVFL
+133 PNGIIVLL

-164 ISWKLPKYTSII
+164 ISWNLPKYTSIV
-176 LSSNP
+176 LTSNP

-203 LKLNTEEW
+203 VKLNIEEW
-211 AKWAESAEIDGRA
+211 AKWAEEAEIDGRA

-229 LYGEEIFKKHNNI
+229 LYGNEIFKKHNGV

-316 LEPRM
+316 LEPKM
-321 RDCVYDNGN
+321 RECVYDNGN
-330 YRPEIASVLTIRLM
+330 FRPDVASILTIRLM
-344 NYILYQ
+344 NYILYL
-350 FGTKGAIKDNTV
+350 FSIKGAIKENV
-362 HDRILEIVENDELL
+362 VYDRILEIVNNDEML
-376 FSEDLIFHLIKT
+376 FSEDLIFHLVKT
-388 LVTKYPGR
+388 LITKYPGR
-396 TGKLLMNAKIR
+396 TGKLLMNATIR
-407 NKIVL
+407 NKVVL